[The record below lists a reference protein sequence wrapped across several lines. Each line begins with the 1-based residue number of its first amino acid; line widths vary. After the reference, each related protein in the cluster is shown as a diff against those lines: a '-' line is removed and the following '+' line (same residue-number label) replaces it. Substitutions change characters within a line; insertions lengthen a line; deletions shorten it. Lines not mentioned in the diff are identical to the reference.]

1 MKYTPRPLF
10 RHRFVPA
17 SCALPRG
24 KRLAAPADSFP
35 LPALVRLWVWVIL
48 ALALPAVA
56 ADLALPT
63 VPKKPNIL
71 FLLADDLRPDGIG
84 ALGNPF
90 VKTPN
95 LDKLV
100 ERGLAFRH
108 AYVFGAHIGSVC
120 VPSRTMIYTGCQVF
134 NHKGYG
140 NGQTTT
146 FPQAL
151 KAAGYATIRSG
162 KFGANPNDLCKT
174 FDVHLNGYNSEN
186 NASNIIA
193 FIHEHAGK
201 QPLFLHMASNE
212 PHDPQFAPP
221 EFYSLYKPEDM
232 PIPPNFRAQHPFDNG
247 EMIIRDEQTLPW
259 PRTRADLAGTL
270 ARYYASI
277 TYWDEHVGRI
287 IQTLKETGEFEKTI
301 IIIAG
306 DNGLSLGE
314 QGLLGKQNVYEFGG
328 MHVPLVFVGPGIPKG
343 KTDAFAYLMD
353 IFPTVCELTGTAIPA
368 GIDAKSLA
376 PIIAGKSAK
385 VRDYAFTSYTDAQ
398 RAIRDQ
404 RWKLIRYPKIN
415 FSQLFD
421 LQNDPHELNNL
432 ADRPAQ
438 AGKLK
443 QMMALLQQAQQQ
455 YGDTAPLTSE
465 HPLDAKWSPPV
476 KTAAA
481 KTERL

>member
-1 MKYTPRPLF
+1 MLGQLS
-10 RHRFVPA
+10 V
-17 SCALPRG
+17 AL
-24 KRLAAPADSFP
+24 LM
-35 LPALVRLWVWVIL
+35 V
-48 ALALPAVA
+48 LALPAA
-56 ADLALPT
+56 AAEPA
-63 VPKKPNIL
+63 VPAAAKKPNIL
-71 FLLADDLRPDGIG
+71 FLLADDLRPDGIR
-84 ALGNPF
+84 ALGNPYL
-90 VKTPN
+90 KTPN

-100 ERGLAFRH
+100 ERGFVFRH

-146 FPQAL
+146 FPQAM

-174 FDVHLNGYNSEN
+174 FDVNLNGYNSER

-193 FIHEHAGK
+193 FIRDHAGK

-221 EFYSLYKPEDM
+221 EFYSLYKPEDL

-259 PRTRADLAGTL
+259 PRTRENLSGKL

-277 TYWDEHVGRI
+277 SYWDEHVGRI
-287 IQTLKETGEFEKTI
+287 IQALKDAGEYERTI

-328 MHVPLVFVGPGIPKG
+328 MHVPLVFVGPGIPQG

-353 IFPTVCELTGTAIPA
+353 IFPTICELTGTAIPA

-376 PIIAGKSAK
+376 PIIVGKSVK
-385 VRDYAFTSYTDAQ
+385 VRDYAFTSYTDVQ

-421 LQNDPHELNNL
+421 LLSDPHEMTNL
-432 ADRPAQ
+432 AEQPEQ

-443 QMMALLQQAQQQ
+443 QMMALLQQAQRQ
-455 YGDTAPLTSE
+455 YGDTAPLSSE

-476 KTAAA
+476 KSAVA
-481 KTERL
+481 KPEQLQAQNLIR

>member
-259 PRTRADLAGTL
+259 PRTRADLAGKL

-465 HPLDAKWSPPV
+465 HSLDAKWSPPV